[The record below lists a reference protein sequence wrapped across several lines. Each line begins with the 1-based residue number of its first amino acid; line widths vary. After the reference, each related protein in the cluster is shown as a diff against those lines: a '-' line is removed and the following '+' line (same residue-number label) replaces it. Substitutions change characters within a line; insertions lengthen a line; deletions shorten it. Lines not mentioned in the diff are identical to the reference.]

1 MLARRDGRLSYFATE
16 GDDRAFRMLHETDA
30 SKADVRTIHLAAQTG
45 EAPNRVKLRWKE
57 VEVRAEKL
65 LSRTNKSGMNRTLVI
80 WGGLGIVVLFTVAM
94 VQLKAQARR
103 SSPNRVSA

>member
-1 MLARRDGRLSYFATE
+1 
-16 GDDRAFRMLHETDA
+16 MLHETDA